1 VTLKARD
8 LRRLEADQG
17 ALHPRQDGLE
27 AVCSRRRSKLREAAE
42 KAHYLLDFFGAM
54 LIIRSG
60 ARKSSLRP
68 CLPISSGYSA
78 NR

>member
-1 VTLKARD
+1 MDWKLSARGAAASCAK
-8 LRRLEADQG
+8 RL
-17 ALHPRQDGLE
+17 
-27 AVCSRRRSKLREAAE
+27 E

-60 ARKSSLRP
+60 ARKSSLRL

>member
-1 VTLKARD
+1 
-8 LRRLEADQG
+8 
-17 ALHPRQDGLE
+17 LE

-42 KAHYLLDFFGAM
+42 KAHYLLDFFDAM

-60 ARKSSLRP
+60 AHKSSLRL